1 MTFGIWLLRKLWTV
15 VKGRQQLLFACLL
28 HLSVCVSKKIH
39 SVLEV
44 IQIFVIFF
52 KNSIQTDYLS
62 FWQGVS
68 NDKSLLENYI
78 NKEHSHKHAYR
89 YAMEFSPLVRYICV
103 IHVLIWHLQNWCS
116 ILGVGIFTYEFLSPS
131 KLPYFLV
138 LPLSN
143 ELPPLSITCLLKPE
157 VFL

>member
-52 KNSIQTDYLS
+52 KNLIQTDYLS

-103 IHVLIWHLQNWCS
+103 IHVFICLYFAELNRAFAELMLYSRGWHFYLW
-116 ILGVGIFTYEFLSPS
+116 VPFTQ
-131 KLPYFLV
+131 
-138 LPLSN
+138 
-143 ELPPLSITCLLKPE
+143 
-157 VFL
+157 

>member
-52 KNSIQTDYLS
+52 
-62 FWQGVS
+62 
-68 NDKSLLENYI
+68 
-78 NKEHSHKHAYR
+78 
-89 YAMEFSPLVRYICV
+89 
-103 IHVLIWHLQNWCS
+103 
-116 ILGVGIFTYEFLSPS
+116 
-131 KLPYFLV
+131 
-138 LPLSN
+138 
-143 ELPPLSITCLLKPE
+143 
-157 VFL
+157 